1 MIEETSEQV
10 ALRVVADE
18 EWPLWR
24 DLRRT
29 AVADAPHA
37 FCSRV
42 DDWDRGEEAR
52 WRAMSTGPDSYN
64 LVADVNARPVGMARG
79 VRLRTGTESAYEL
92 RSVWVAPEARGR
104 GVADRLV
111 AAVEEWALRQGA
123 RSLRLLVA
131 PGNPSADALYRRHGY
146 LPTGELGGPAPD
158 GVGRQY
164 AMAKDLRA
172 DRPAPEARPS

>member
-10 ALRVVADE
+10 ALRVVTDQD
-18 EWPLWR
+18 WPLWR

-42 DDWDRGEEAR
+42 EDWDRGEEAR

-64 LVADVNARPVGMARG
+64 LVADVSGRPVGMARG
-79 VRLRTGTESAYEL
+79 VRLRTGAEPAYEL
-92 RSVWVAPEARGR
+92 RSVWVAPEARGW
-104 GVADRLV
+104 GVADLLV
-111 AAVEEWALRQGA
+111 AAVEDWALRQGA

-131 PGNPSADALYRRHGY
+131 PGNAPADALYRRHGY
-146 LPTGELGGPAPD
+146 LPTGESGGAAPD

-164 AMAKDLRA
+164 AMAKELARG
-172 DRPAPEARPS
+172 REAPRS